1 MDDVLRDIEIRL
13 ERLSARL
20 DLTDQGVRG
29 EIQGIRADLRRLEH
43 DAEEAVQR
51 LEERDREHVPLVR
64 YLPVEKIVFGVVAL
78 ILTSFVGA
86 LIALVVR

>member
-1 MDDVLRDIEIRL
+1 MDDALRDIELRL

-20 DLTDQGVRG
+20 DLTDQGVRS
-29 EIQGIRADLRRLEH
+29 EIQGIRSDLK
-43 DAEEAVQR
+43 R

-64 YLPVEKIVFGVVAL
+64 YQPVEKIVFGVVAL

-86 LIALVVR
+86 VIALVVR